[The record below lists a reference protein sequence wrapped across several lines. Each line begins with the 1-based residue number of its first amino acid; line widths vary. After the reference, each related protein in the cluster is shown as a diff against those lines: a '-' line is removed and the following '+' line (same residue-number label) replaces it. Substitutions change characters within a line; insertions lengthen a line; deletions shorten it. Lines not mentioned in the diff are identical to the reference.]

1 MNENNKPSDAYGDGV
16 HDARMVLQVGHEE
29 EIEKL
34 KQDRAEAY
42 AEGTRAAERYFRVEL
57 LKIRNI
63 VENLIKATE
72 RA

>member
-1 MNENNKPSDAYGDGV
+1 MDEKERIERLINSAYSKGLKDG
-16 HDARMVLQVGHEE
+16 QGEG
-29 EIEKL
+29 EKIAQL

-63 VENLIKATE
+63 VEKLIKATE